1 MSPLAMPGHIAVVSR
16 INTQGIGTTQMLD
29 SNNNNCCRIIEK
41 AARDE
46 PNKTAFEIILEEWGT
61 MSWKRRLPTMGVLLE
76 YLIDIEAIRAASYL
90 SLDVLGGKMAINP
103 IV

>member
-1 MSPLAMPGHIAVVSR
+1 MPGHIAVVSQ

-29 SNNNNCCRIIEK
+29 SNNINCYRIIEK

-90 SLDVLGGKMAINP
+90 SLDVLGGKMAIRLGKNN
-103 IV
+103 ID